1 MLYYGK
7 GTLAK
12 QNLSKDSARFVK
24 GVILMNLNRWKAK
37 IFAAAA
43 VLTAAVLV
51 LTGSISF
58 PTAAPLEVSAASGV
72 STSLTDAQL
81 QAYADQVAAIVNQ
94 EREKVGKKPLYVLPR
109 LNGAASVRA
118 EECVESF
125 SHTRPNGS
133 SFSSILT
140 SGTYAVNW
148 TAVGENIAWGQ
159 RTPAA
164 VMDAWMNSAGHKAN
178 ILSEKYEFDYIGVGV
193 ARDSSGVLYWTQ
205 NFIRCSESFSDAYL
219 PTYQEET
226 TTTTQITTTTSTTT
240 TTEATVPATTTK
252 TEEPTETW
260 HWIHLSN
267 LNLEAGDTVTV
278 LLSES
283 GANDDFTAVWYLD
296 DSSSSDGFYEGTFS
310 GDQHSFSITVQK
322 SVDDIDIAVYSIP
335 DVWCSTYLIS
345 RQQHETTTTPT
356 TTTTETTTTT
366 TTTTT
371 TIPISSTAPVTTTD
385 PGPRPTL
392 KCFPIDD
399 LNAKAGDTITIT
411 LREDGFYDDM
421 DLIWFFNDSMTSDGA
436 DYDLQFDG
444 DSYILEITPDEDVDK
459 LKLYVNSL
467 CDVSLVQYSITHRM
481 QTATTVTTSATQ
493 TTTTTRTTTTE
504 ATESAGICGDINLDG
519 KVNLTDA
526 VLLNKTVAGAVILS
540 EQAQRN
546 ADCFRDG
553 ECSGMDAIAL
563 IQFLTHIIDAIPV
576 KEV

>member
-12 QNLSKDSARFVK
+12 QNPSKDSARFVK

-43 VLTAAVLV
+43 MLTAAVLV

-58 PTAAPLEVSAASGV
+58 PAAAPLEVSAASV
-72 STSLTDAQL
+72 ASTSLTDAQL
-81 QAYADQVAAIVNQ
+81 QAYANQVAAIVNQ

-125 SHTRPNGS
+125 SHTRPDGS

-148 TAVGENIAWGQ
+148 TAAGENIAWGQ

-240 TTEATVPATTTK
+240 TTEATVPATTTQ

-260 HWIHLSN
+260 H
-267 LNLEAGDTVTV
+267 
-278 LLSES
+278 
-283 GANDDFTAVWYLD
+283 
-296 DSSSSDGFYEGTFS
+296 
-310 GDQHSFSITVQK
+310 
-322 SVDDIDIAVYSIP
+322 
-335 DVWCSTYLIS
+335 
-345 RQQHETTTTPT
+345 
-356 TTTTETTTTT
+356 
-366 TTTTT
+366 
-371 TIPISSTAPVTTTD
+371 
-385 PGPRPTL
+385 
-392 KCFPIDD
+392 
-399 LNAKAGDTITIT
+399 
-411 LREDGFYDDM
+411 
-421 DLIWFFNDSMTSDGA
+421 
-436 DYDLQFDG
+436 
-444 DSYILEITPDEDVDK
+444 
-459 LKLYVNSL
+459 
-467 CDVSLVQYSITHRM
+467 
-481 QTATTVTTSATQ
+481 
-493 TTTTTRTTTTE
+493 
-504 ATESAGICGDINLDG
+504 
-519 KVNLTDA
+519 
-526 VLLNKTVAGAVILS
+526 
-540 EQAQRN
+540 
-546 ADCFRDG
+546 
-553 ECSGMDAIAL
+553 
-563 IQFLTHIIDAIPV
+563 
-576 KEV
+576 